1 MVTVSFIK
9 LGITT
14 SHPGVSRT
22 KSFLEIHDFHYKNWA
37 ISGKLG
43 HLVTLVKK
51 ITGALYK
58 PRRVGWGGRLTRE
71 GTCVYLWLIHVDVQ
85 KTIKIL

>member
-14 SHPGVSRT
+14 NCLGVPRT

-37 ISGKLG
+37 ILGKLG
-43 HLVTLVKK
+43 QLVMLVKK
-51 ITGALYK
+51 ITGTLYK
-58 PRRVGWGGRLTRE
+58 PRRGGWGGRFTRE
-71 GTCVYLWLIHVDVQ
+71 GTCVYVWLIHVEV
-85 KTIKIL
+85 